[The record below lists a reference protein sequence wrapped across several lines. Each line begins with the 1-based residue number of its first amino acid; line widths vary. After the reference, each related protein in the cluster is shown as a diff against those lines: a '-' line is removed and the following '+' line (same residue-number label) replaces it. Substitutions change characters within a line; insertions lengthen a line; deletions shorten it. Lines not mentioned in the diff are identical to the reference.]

1 MMDMQPIVIVGTGL
15 AGYTVAREFRK
26 LDAETPLVLLTT
38 DDGGYYSKPMLSN
51 ALAQG
56 KTADSLLLS
65 TAEQMAIQL
74 KAEIQADTA
83 VTGLNISAK
92 SLRTSRGDQ
101 PYSKLILALGADPF
115 RIPLQGSGADAVLTV
130 NDRTDYARF
139 RSAIAGKRRIVILGG
154 GLIGCEFAND
164 LVGADF
170 SVSVIDLAPQP
181 LGRLVPEEVGVAI
194 RDALTHAGVDW
205 HLGTSVT
212 NVDRTDKGFDVRLK
226 DGTALQADAVLSA
239 IGLRSRVQLAKDAGL
254 EINRGIVTDRMLATS
269 APDVYALGDCAE
281 VDGLVLPFVMP
292 IMHAARA
299 LARTVA
305 GQPTPVSYPAMPVVV
320 KTPSY
325 PLVVSPP
332 ALGSEG
338 EWAVERLADGIRAR
352 FVGADGA
359 LLGFALGGS
368 AVAEKQALTKLLP
381 ATLS

>member
-1 MMDMQPIVIVGTGL
+1 MMDMQPIVIIGTGL

-65 TAEQMAIQL
+65 AAEQMAQQL
-74 KAEIQADTA
+74 KAEIRPGTT
-83 VTGLNISAK
+83 VTGLNSASK
-92 SLRTSRGDQ
+92 TLHTSRGDQ
-101 PYSKLILALGADPF
+101 PYSRLVLALGADPF
-115 RIPLQGSGADAVLTV
+115 RIPLQGSGVDAVLTV
-130 NDRTDYARF
+130 NDRADYARF
-139 RSAIAGKRRIVILGG
+139 RAAIAGKDRVVILGG

-164 LVGADF
+164 LAGADL

-181 LGRLVPEEVGVAI
+181 LGRLVPEEVGIAI
-194 RDALTHAGVDW
+194 RDALAHAGVDW

-212 NVDRTDKGFDVRLK
+212 NVDQTDNGFDVTLK
-226 DGTALQADAVLSA
+226 DGIVLQADVVLSA

-254 EINRGIVTDRMLATS
+254 NVNRGIVTDGMLATS

-299 LARTVA
+299 LARTLA
-305 GQPTPVSYPAMPVVV
+305 GQPTAASYPAMPVVV

-332 ALGSEG
+332 ALGSQG
-338 EWAVERLADGIRAR
+338 EWAVEQVVDGIRAR

-359 LLGFALGGS
+359 LLGFALGAS

-381 ATLS
+381 MTLP